1 DDNTLAATSSPT
13 IGYLTAT
20 STTATSSLQ
29 KTSVSQLSIGSLS
42 GILRAGSGFVTAGLV
57 SLTSDI
63 SGVLGIANG
72 GTATSTQVTNGVN
85 YFDGTRI
92 TSGTSLVYNGTN
104 FGIGTSTPGSILS
117 IGTGANYLNL
127 SSTATSTFGKGIE
140 LKTGCFSINGTCVGG
155 GSGGGSVAG
164 SNGQIQF
171 NNAGA
176 FGAASDFTW
185 DSTYKILSVA
195 SSTNYSNLLVRYINS
210 GPGSGVGRDF
220 SADTYISVG
229 YNDDTASTIGKNTYI
244 SIGGNGGS
252 NPVGSTDG
260 DGDVG
265 GVVYLAGGGD
275 GNSDSDGWGV
285 GGAGGTINMVY
296 GGFGSTNEPTKGADG
311 TVNIGR
317 TDGNKNANLYV
328 YGTTNVMFKNTA
340 TTNGVCHSG
349 VNLDTTS
356 SVNTYQLVACSAA
369 PADIAEFYPTKNDV
383 EAGHIVT
390 TSLDEYTYEA
400 SGSDPYTGE
409 VLSLG
414 NQKISILEKATSN
427 TTILGVVSTAPFQ
440 TFGTDILKARGQNG
454 SKPIALVG
462 RVPLKV
468 NGEAG
473 DIKPGDRIA
482 LSSEAGVGKKAED
495 TDTTTVGIALESFRG
510 ESVDDKGKLLV
521 FINLSQG
528 KLSDQI
534 SNGDIDGVWILD
546 ETGNIK
552 SLSTIDL
559 NNQSIINIKSLES
572 SSGKWSL
579 DEEGKF
585 VIKEIESD
593 KINTNELAS
602 KKGLTTE
609 DKLTG
614 EFYCIYVY
622 DGELVTESGRCEDLF
637 LEEEELPEL
646 PDDTATTTASTTP
659 PVDETPQGGGGGDE
673 PNPEPEPPVEESP
686 TEDPVVTPEPLPPTP
701 EPEAPL
707 EPVEEE
713 PEPTPEPAPEEPS
726 APDASSEPAI

>member
-1 DDNTLAATSSPT
+1 
-13 IGYLTAT
+13 
-20 STTATSSLQ
+20 
-29 KTSVSQLSIGSLS
+29 
-42 GILRAGSGFVTAGLV
+42 
-57 SLTSDI
+57 
-63 SGVLGIANG
+63 
-72 GTATSTQVTNGVN
+72 
-85 YFDGTRI
+85 
-92 TSGTSLVYNGTN
+92 
-104 FGIGTSTPGSILS
+104 
-117 IGTGANYLNL
+117 
-127 SSTATSTFGKGIE
+127 
-140 LKTGCFSINGTCVGG
+140 
-155 GSGGGSVAG
+155 
-164 SNGQIQF
+164 
-171 NNAGA
+171 
-176 FGAASDFTW
+176 
-185 DSTYKILSVA
+185 
-195 SSTNYSNLLVRYINS
+195 
-210 GPGSGVGRDF
+210 
-220 SADTYISVG
+220 
-229 YNDDTASTIGKNTYI
+229 
-244 SIGGNGGS
+244 
-252 NPVGSTDG
+252 
-260 DGDVG
+260 
-265 GVVYLAGGGD
+265 
-275 GNSDSDGWGV
+275 
-285 GGAGGTINMVY
+285 M
-296 GGFGSTNEPTKGADG
+296 
-311 TVNIGR
+311 
-317 TDGNKNANLYV
+317 
-328 YGTTNVMFKNTA
+328 
-340 TTNGVCHSG
+340 
-349 VNLDTTS
+349 
-356 SVNTYQLVACSAA
+356 
-369 PADIAEFYPTKNDV
+369 
-383 EAGHIVT
+383 T